1 MTKPIWDACTPRQR
15 DVLAMLA
22 RTGGSNQE
30 IGNML
35 GLSERQVKSAIR
47 GIAAKLKIG
56 TKRAALVVA
65 YLTYLHELTNGSKGR
80 A

>member
-1 MTKPIWDACTPRQR
+1 MRPIWDACTPRQR

-65 YLTYLHELTNGSKGR
+65 YLDELTNGSKGR